1 MPNYPGVANA
11 TVPSYPSPA
20 NLPRAISQG
29 DSIYLFGL
37 QSNADKSIPISD
49 MNVVGETPAPPQA
62 SIAVG
67 IPPAAGV
74 NGPQPAIS
82 VEIGFSG
89 PPGAFNVQ
97 IQEADV
103 DADASYITPSNAAY
117 TMTVVTAQN
126 KARADLTT
134 GAGKFI
140 RILLSSRANLV
151 AMTAKVTRV
160 A

>member
-1 MPNYPGVANA
+1 MPNYPGVASA
-11 TVPSYPSPA
+11 TVPAYPSPA
-20 NLPRAISQG
+20 NLPRGLMQG

-37 QSNADKSIPISD
+37 QANADKSIPISD
-49 MNVVGETPAPPQA
+49 MNVVGEQPAPPQA
-62 SIAVG
+62 SIA
-67 IPPAAGV
+67 AGMGPV
-74 NGPQPAIS
+74 AGMNGPQPAYSI
-82 VEIGFSG
+82 EIGFSG
-89 PPGAFNVQ
+89 APGAFSVQ
-97 IQEADV
+97 VQEADV

-140 RILLSSRANLV
+140 RVLLASRANAV
-151 AMTAKVTRV
+151 TMTAKITRV